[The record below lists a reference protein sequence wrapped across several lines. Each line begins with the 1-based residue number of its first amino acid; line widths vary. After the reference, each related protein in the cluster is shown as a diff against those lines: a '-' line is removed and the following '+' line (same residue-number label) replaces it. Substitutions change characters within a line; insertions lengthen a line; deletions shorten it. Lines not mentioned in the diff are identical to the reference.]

1 MDPATALLRFFKSLA
16 DESRLKIIGLLAAAE
31 HNVQDL
37 AKLLKL
43 KEPTVSHH
51 LAILR
56 EAGLVQMRT
65 DGNTHWY
72 RLDFETLRSV
82 SRNVLTRE
90 KLASIAS
97 DLDAEEWERKVLNA
111 FMEGEQI
118 KQIPTT
124 RKKRWAIL
132 KWLAARFERDTAYT
146 ENQLNEII
154 KRHHWDTATL
164 RREMIGYRML
174 ARSKGI
180 YRRLPEAEWRSEE
193 KWDGR
198 GLDDRGA
205 RG

>member
-1 MDPATALLRFFKSLA
+1 LA
-16 DESRLKIIGLLAAAE
+16 DESRLKIIGLLAATE

-51 LAILR
+51 LAVLR

-72 RLDFETLRSV
+72 RLDFEMLRSV
-82 SRNVLTRE
+82 SRTVLTRE

-97 DLDAEEWERKVLNA
+97 DLDAEDWERKVLNA

-132 KWLAARFERDTAYT
+132 RWLAARFDPDTAYT

-198 GLDDRGA
+198 GLDDPRGV
-205 RG
+205 R